1 MFYRESKKL
10 NVKTSLLGFGCM
22 RFPTNKDGS
31 IDEEQT
37 LKMFDIAI
45 KSGINYIDTAYPYHN
60 GLSEPFVGKAL
71 KKYDRSS
78 IYLATK
84 LPVWAVDSKEKALE
98 IFNGQLEKLQT
109 DYVDF
114 YLLHALD
121 NTKWEKCLEL
131 GLVDLCLDLQKQ
143 GKIKYF
149 GFSFHDSYE
158 VFEKIVNY
166 RDWDFCQIQ
175 FNYMDTEEQA
185 GLKGLKLCEEK
196 GIPNIIMEP
205 LKGGS
210 LTKYSD
216 DVEKM
221 FKDYDNEASVA
232 SWGLRYVGSFD
243 NVLVL
248 LSGMSNIEQL
258 EDNIKT
264 FKEFKALNNEEEQ
277 IVESV
282 VQKVRDR
289 VKNGCTGCRYCMPCP
304 KGVNIPKM
312 FRMWNTASMYG
323 IFDVVS
329 WSYNNTKEEE
339 FSTSCIK
346 CGLCETKCPQQLN
359 IREDLQKAHQF
370 LIDMKNNK

>member
-22 RFPTNKDGS
+22 RFPLNKDGS

-37 LKMFDIAI
+37 LKMFDIAL
-45 KSGINYIDTAYPYHN
+45 KNGINYIDTAYPYHN

-71 KKYDRSS
+71 KKYDRNSF
-78 IYLATK
+78 YLATK
-84 LPVWAVDSKEKALE
+84 MPIWAIDSKEKALE

-121 NTKWEKCLEL
+121 NTKWEKCLDL

-143 GKIKYF
+143 GKIKYL

-282 VQKVRDR
+282 VQKIRDR

-370 LIDMKNNK
+370 LLDMKNSK

>member
-22 RFPTNKDGS
+22 RFPTLKDGS

-71 KKYDRSS
+71 KKYDRNSF
-78 IYLATK
+78 YLATK
-84 LPVWAVDSKEKALE
+84 MPIWAIDSKEKALE

-121 NTKWEKCLEL
+121 NTKWEKCLDL

-258 EDNIKT
+258 KDNIKT

-282 VQKVRDR
+282 VQKIRDR

-370 LIDMKNNK
+370 LLDMKNSK

>member
-22 RFPTNKDGS
+22 RFPTFKDGS

-37 LKMFDIAI
+37 FKMFDIAI
-45 KSGINYIDTAYPYHN
+45 NAGVNYIDTAHPYHN
-60 GLSEPFVGKAL
+60 GLSEPLVGRAL
-71 KKYDRSS
+71 KRYNRESL
-78 IYLATK
+78 YLATK
-84 LPVWAVDSKEKALE
+84 LPIWAIDSKEKALE

-109 DYVDF
+109 DYIDF

-121 NTKWEKCLEL
+121 NAKFEKCINL
-131 GLVDLCLDLQKQ
+131 GLIDMCLDLQKQ
-143 GKIKYF
+143 GKIKNF

-196 GIPNIIMEP
+196 NIPVIIMEP

-210 LTKYSD
+210 LTKYPE
-216 DVEKM
+216 VIENM
-221 FKDYDNEASVA
+221 FKSQRPNASIA
-232 SWGLRYVGSFD
+232 SWGLRYVGSFE

-248 LSGMSNIEQL
+248 LSGMSNVDQMN
-258 EDNIKT
+258 DNINT
-264 FKEFKALNNEEEQ
+264 FENFEKFTDEEFAL
-277 IVESV
+277 VENV
-282 VQKVRDR
+282 VDALKKR

-304 KGVNIPKM
+304 NQVNIPKI
-312 FRMWNTASMYG
+312 FRMWNVGYMYDNFNV
-323 IFDVVS
+323 IAN
-329 WSYNNTKEEE
+329 SYNNTKPEELA
-339 FSTSCIK
+339 TSCVK
-346 CGLCETKCPQQLN
+346 CGLCETKCPQG
-359 IREDLQKAHQF
+359 ISIIDDLVKAHKD
-370 LIDMKNNK
+370 LIELKNK

>member
-1 MFYRESKKL
+1 MFYRASTKL

-22 RFPTNKDGS
+22 RFPLNKDGS

-37 LKMFDIAI
+37 LKMFDVAL
-45 KSGINYIDTAYPYHN
+45 KNGINYIDTAYPYHN

-71 KKYDRSS
+71 KRYDRGSF
-78 IYLATK
+78 YLATK
-84 LPVWAVDSKEKALE
+84 LPVWAVESKEQALE

-114 YLLHALD
+114 YLLHSLD
-121 NTKWEKCLEL
+121 NTKWQKCLDL

-143 GKIKYF
+143 GKIKHF

-158 VFEKIVNY
+158 VFEKIINY

-175 FNYMDTEEQA
+175 FNYMDTNEQA

-210 LTKYSD
+210 LTKYSQ
-216 DVEKM
+216 DVEQV
-221 FKDYDNEASVA
+221 FKDFNSEASIA
-232 SWGLRYVGSFD
+232 SWGLRYVGSFE

-248 LSGMSNIEQL
+248 LSGMSNIDQM
-258 EDNIKT
+258 EDNINT
-264 FKEFKALNNEEEQ
+264 FKDFKPLNSDEEKIIDKAIIKIKQ
-277 IVESV
+277 RI
-282 VQKVRDR
+282 
-289 VKNGCTGCRYCMPCP
+289 KNGCTGCRYCMPCP
-304 KGVNIPKM
+304 KQVNIPKM
-312 FRMWNTASMYG
+312 FRMWNLASMYDN
-323 IFDVVS
+323 FNVVS
-329 WSYNNTKEEE
+329 WAYSNTKPEE

-346 CGLCETKCPQQLN
+346 CGICETKCPQHLN
-359 IREDLQKAHQF
+359 IREDLQEAYQF
-370 LIDMKNNK
+370 LQAMKNR

>member
-1 MFYRESKKL
+1 MIGDRMKNERYYS
-10 NVKTSLLGFGCM
+10 M
-22 RFPTNKDGS
+22 R
-31 IDEEQT
+31 IDETIQ
-37 LKMFDIAI
+37 
-45 KSGINYIDTAYPYHN
+45 
-60 GLSEPFVGKAL
+60 
-71 KKYDRSS
+71 
-78 IYLATK
+78 
-84 LPVWAVDSKEKALE
+84 
-98 IFNGQLEKLQT
+98 KLQT

-264 FKEFKALNNEEEQ
+264 FKDFKALNNEEEQ

-282 VQKVRDR
+282 VQKIRDR

-370 LIDMKNNK
+370 LLDMKNSK

>member
-1 MFYRESKKL
+1 MFYRENKKL
-10 NVKTSLLGFGCM
+10 NVKPSLLGFGCM

-114 YLLHALD
+114 YLLHSLD
-121 NTKWEKCLEL
+121 NVKFEKCVDL
-131 GLVDLCLDLQKQ
+131 GLIDLCLDLQKQ

-210 LTKYSD
+210 LTKYSE
-216 DVEKM
+216 DVEKV
-221 FKDYDNEASVA
+221 FKDYNKDASIA

-248 LSGMSNIEQL
+248 LSGMSNIDQMN
-258 EDNIKT
+258 DNIKT
-264 FKEFKALNNEEEQ
+264 FSNFKPLNNEEEQ
-277 IVESV
+277 II
-282 VQKVRDR
+282 QTAIAKVKDR

-304 KGVNIPKM
+304 KQVDIPKM
-312 FRMWNTASMYG
+312 FRMWNLASMYDN
-323 IFDVVS
+323 FNVVS
-329 WSYNNTKEEE
+329 WAFNNTKEEE

-346 CGLCETKCPQQLN
+346 CGLCETKCPQN
-359 IREDLQKAHQF
+359 IKIREDLQLAYNY
-370 LIDMKNNK
+370 LLEMKNR

>member
-1 MFYRESKKL
+1 MFYRQSNKL

-22 RFPTNKDGS
+22 RFPTLKDGS

-71 KKYDRSS
+71 KRYDRKSF
-78 IYLATK
+78 YLATK
-84 LPVWAVDSKEKALE
+84 LPIWAIDSKEKALE

-109 DYVDF
+109 DYIDF

-121 NTKWEKCLEL
+121 NAKFEKCVNL
-131 GLVDLCLDLQKQ
+131 GLIDLCLDLQKQ

-158 VFEKIVNY
+158 VFEKIVNF

-175 FNYMDTEEQA
+175 FNYMDTEDQA

-210 LTKYSD
+210 LTVYPEE
-216 DVEKM
+216 VEKI
-221 FKDYDNEASVA
+221 FKDYNKDASVA

-248 LSGMSNIEQL
+248 LSGMSNINQMN
-258 EDNIKT
+258 DNIKT
-264 FKEFKALNNEEEQ
+264 FENFEKLSEEEFEKIDEVVKALKN
-277 IVESV
+277 
-282 VQKVRDR
+282 R

-304 KGVNIPKM
+304 NQVNIPKI
-312 FRMWNTASMYG
+312 FRMWNLGSMYDNFNV
-323 IFDVVS
+323 ISFA
-329 WSYNNTKEEE
+329 YNNTKPEE
-339 FSTSCIK
+339 FSTSCVK
-346 CGLCETKCPQQLN
+346 CGLCETKCPQNLS
-359 IREDLQKAHQF
+359 IIEDLIKANVD
-370 LIDMKNNK
+370 LNNLKNK

>member
-22 RFPTNKDGS
+22 RFPTLPDGT

-37 LKMFDIAI
+37 FKMFDIAI
-45 KSGINYIDTAYPYHN
+45 KAGINYIDTAYPYHN
-60 GLSEPFVGKAL
+60 GLSEPLVGRAL

-84 LPVWAVDSKEKALE
+84 LPIWAVDSKEKALE

-109 DYVDF
+109 DYIDF

-121 NTKWEKCLEL
+121 NAKFEKCIDL
-131 GLVDLCLDLQKQ
+131 GLIELCEELQKQ
-143 GKIKYF
+143 GKIRNF
-149 GFSFHDSYE
+149 GFSFHDSYS
-158 VFEKIVNY
+158 VFEKIINY

-175 FNYMDTEEQA
+175 FNYMDTEDQA

-210 LTKYSD
+210 LVSYPEEI
-216 DVEKM
+216 EKI
-221 FKDYDNEASVA
+221 FKEKDPNASIA
-232 SWGLRYVGSFD
+232 SWGLRYVGSYD

-248 LSGMSNIEQL
+248 LSGMSNIDQMN
-258 EDNIKT
+258 DNIKT
-264 FKEFKALNNEEEQ
+264 FENFKKFDNEDFKLIED
-277 IVESV
+277 V
-282 VQKVRDR
+282 VKKLRER

-304 KGVNIPKM
+304 NGVNIPKI
-312 FRMWNTASMYG
+312 FRMWNVGYMYDNFNV
-323 IFDVVS
+323 IRY
-329 WSYNNTKEEE
+329 SYNNTKEEE
-339 FSTSCIK
+339 LSPNCVQ
-346 CGLCETKCPQQLN
+346 CGECESKCPQGLSIIN
-359 IREDLQKAHQF
+359 DLIAAHKD
-370 LIDMKNNK
+370 LIDLKNK

>member
-22 RFPTNKDGS
+22 RFPTFPDGT

-45 KSGINYIDTAYPYHN
+45 NAGVNYIDTAYPYHN
-60 GLSEPFVGKAL
+60 GLSEPLVGKAL

-84 LPVWAVDSKEKALE
+84 LPIWAVDSKEKALE

-109 DYVDF
+109 DYIDF

-121 NTKWEKCLEL
+121 NEKFEKCVSL
-131 GLVDLCLDLQKQ
+131 GLIELCEELQKQ
-143 GKIKYF
+143 GKIRNF
-149 GFSFHDSYE
+149 GFSFHDSYY
-158 VFEKIVNY
+158 VFEKIINY
-166 RDWDFCQIQ
+166 RNWDFCQIQ

-185 GLKGLKLCEEK
+185 GLQGLKLCEEK

-210 LTKYSD
+210 LVSYPEEI
-216 DVEKM
+216 EKI
-221 FKDYDNEASVA
+221 FKEKDPKASIA
-232 SWGLRYVGSFD
+232 SWGLRYVASFD

-248 LSGMSNIEQL
+248 LSGMSNVEQI
-258 EDNIKT
+258 EDNICT
-264 FKEFKALNNEEEQ
+264 FNDFKKFNDDDFTLIKE
-277 IVESV
+277 V
-282 VQKVRDR
+282 VKKLKQR

-304 KGVNIPKM
+304 NGVNIPKI
-312 FRMWNTASMYG
+312 FRMWNLGNMYDNFNV
-323 IFDVVS
+323 IRFV
-329 WSYNNTKEEE
+329 YNNTKEEE
-339 FSTSCIK
+339 FPSNCIQ
-346 CGLCETKCPQQLN
+346 CGECESKCPQGLSIIN
-359 IREDLQKAHQF
+359 DLIKAHKD
-370 LIDMKNNK
+370 LLDLKNK

>member
-1 MFYRESKKL
+1 MFYRENKKL
-10 NVKTSLLGFGCM
+10 NVKPSLLGFGCM

-84 LPVWAVDSKEKALE
+84 LPIWAVDSKEKALE

-114 YLLHALD
+114 YLLHSLD
-121 NTKWEKCLEL
+121 NAKFEKCVDL
-131 GLVDLCLDLQKQ
+131 GLIDLCLDLQKQ

-210 LTKYSD
+210 LTKYSE
-216 DVEKM
+216 DVEKV
-221 FKDYDNEASVA
+221 FKDYNKDASIA

-248 LSGMSNIEQL
+248 LSGMSNIDQMN
-258 EDNIKT
+258 DNIKT
-264 FKEFKALNNEEEQ
+264 FSNFKPLNNEEEQ
-277 IVESV
+277 II
-282 VQKVRDR
+282 QTAIAKVKDR

-304 KGVNIPKM
+304 KQVNIPKM
-312 FRMWNTASMYG
+312 FRMWNLASMYDN
-323 IFDVVS
+323 FNVVS
-329 WSYNNTKEEE
+329 WAFNNTKEEE

-346 CGLCETKCPQQLN
+346 CGLCETKCPQN
-359 IREDLQKAHQF
+359 IKIREDLQLAYNY
-370 LIDMKNNK
+370 LLEMKNR

>member
-22 RFPTNKDGS
+22 RFPTFKDGS

-37 LKMFDIAI
+37 FKMFDIAI
-45 KSGINYIDTAYPYHN
+45 KAGVNYIDTAHPYHN
-60 GLSEPFVGKAL
+60 GLSEPFVGRAL
-71 KKYDRSS
+71 KRYNRESL
-78 IYLATK
+78 YLATK
-84 LPVWAVDSKEKALE
+84 LPIWAIDSKEKALE

-109 DYVDF
+109 DYIDF

-121 NTKWEKCLEL
+121 NAKFEKCINL
-131 GLVDLCLDLQKQ
+131 GLIDMCLDLQKQ
-143 GKIKYF
+143 GKIKNF

-196 GIPNIIMEP
+196 NIPVIIMEP

-210 LTKYSD
+210 LTKYP
-216 DVEKM
+216 EAIENM
-221 FKDYDNEASVA
+221 FKSQRPNASIA
-232 SWGLRYVGSFD
+232 SWGLRYVGSFE

-248 LSGMSNIEQL
+248 LSGMSNVDQMN
-258 EDNIKT
+258 DNINT
-264 FKEFKALNNEEEQ
+264 FENFEKFTDEEFAL
-277 IVESV
+277 VESV
-282 VQKVRDR
+282 VDALKKR

-304 KGVNIPKM
+304 NQVNIPRI
-312 FRMWNTASMYG
+312 FRMWNVGYMYDNFNV
-323 IFDVVS
+323 IAN
-329 WSYNNTKEEE
+329 SYNNTKPEE
-339 FSTSCIK
+339 FATSCVK
-346 CGLCETKCPQQLN
+346 CGLCETKCPQG
-359 IREDLQKAHQF
+359 ISIIDDLVKAHKD
-370 LIDMKNNK
+370 LIELKNK

>member
-22 RFPTNKDGS
+22 RFPLNKDGS

-37 LKMFDIAI
+37 LKMFDIAL
-45 KSGINYIDTAYPYHN
+45 KNGINYIDTAYPYHN

-78 IYLATK
+78 FYLATK

-114 YLLHALD
+114 YLLHSLD
-121 NTKWEKCLEL
+121 NAKWEKCLDL

-143 GKIKYF
+143 GKIKNF

-158 VFEKIVNY
+158 VFEKIINY

-175 FNYMDTEEQA
+175 FNYMDVEEQA

-210 LTKYSD
+210 LTKYSE
-216 DVEKM
+216 DVEQV
-221 FKDYDNEASVA
+221 FKDYNNDASIA
-232 SWGLRYVGSFD
+232 SWGLRYVGTYD

-264 FKEFKALNNEEEQ
+264 FSDFKPLNDDEQ
-277 IVESV
+277 QVI
-282 VQKVRDR
+282 QTAIAKIKDR

-304 KGVNIPKM
+304 MNVNIPKM
-312 FRMWNTASMYG
+312 FRMWNTASMYDNFN
-323 IFDVVS
+323 IVS

-339 FSTSCIK
+339 FPTSCVQ
-346 CGLCETKCPQQLN
+346 CGICETKCPQQLN

-370 LIDMKNNK
+370 LIDMKNRK